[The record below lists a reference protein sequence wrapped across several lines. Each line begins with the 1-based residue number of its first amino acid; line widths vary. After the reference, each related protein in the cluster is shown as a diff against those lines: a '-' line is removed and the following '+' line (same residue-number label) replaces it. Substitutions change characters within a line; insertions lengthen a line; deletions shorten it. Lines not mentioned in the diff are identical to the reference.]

1 MLDKKAATA
10 SFALNSLIKLDAKER
25 RADQRQI
32 RERRHAA
39 GVCSSAFTRVLI
51 RALASIV
58 GARHL
63 AIGTGDTA
71 LYVFAGMRAAVVISI
86 RVFLFRGAGKAN

>member
-10 SFALNSLIKLDAKER
+10 SFSLNSLIKLDAKER

-63 AIGTGDTA
+63 AIGDTA

-86 RVFLFRGAGKAN
+86 RVFLFKGAGKAS